1 MTRTVITHLP
11 PSIHY
16 APFRLKPLYGS
27 LCSNFRYKSV
37 TVRTMASFS
46 INGTNALN
54 GDTTKGSAKPTI
66 PPRMWSINEPLSV
79 KDFATVCERE
89 ATKDDYPLAAAV
101 EKKIPVYDLA
111 AFSYEDHS
119 SVEQLKDEWNHVLL
133 NGPGVFAVKNLYTD
147 HSVLDAA
154 NKAFDTI
161 IESEASGAKGDHFA
175 ASSANSRIWNS
186 FSKHGLAD
194 PKSFAIY
201 YSNPWL
207 SHICAAWLGPAYRIT
222 AQVNIVRPGGAPQ
235 VSHRDYHLG
244 FQTAEACSQFP
255 KVMQVASQLLTLQG
269 AVAHSDMPLV
279 SGPTRFLPF
288 SQRFPQ
294 GYMAYRRPE
303 FNEYFLSHWVSLPL
317 SKGDGV
323 FFNPALFHAAGANE
337 SADVQRSANL
347 VQISSAFGKPMETID
362 SLPLV
367 EKCWDE
373 IKDMKKEGHVREI
386 EALVA
391 ALAEGYPFPTN
402 LDRRPPAPG
411 GMAPESEQQ
420 QLLRGL
426 EEGWS
431 TEEAVANLKQLREDS
446 KA

>member
-1 MTRTVITHLP
+1 
-11 PSIHY
+11 
-16 APFRLKPLYGS
+16 
-27 LCSNFRYKSV
+27 
-37 TVRTMASFS
+37 MASLS
-46 INGTNALN
+46 A
-54 GDTTKGSAKPTI
+54 TTSNGSAKQPI
-66 PPRMWSINEPLSV
+66 PPRLWSIDEPLSV
-79 KDFATVCERE
+79 KDFSALCEQQI
-89 ATKDDYPLAAAV
+89 TKADYPLAAAV
-101 EKKIPVYDLA
+101 EKNIPVYDLA
-111 AFSYEDHS
+111 SFSPEDVSAVHHL
-119 SVEQLKDEWNHVLL
+119 QDEWSHVLL
-133 NGPGVFAVKNLYTD
+133 SGPGVFAVKNLYPD
-147 HSVLDAA
+147 HSVIDAA
-154 NKAFDTI
+154 NKAFDAI
-161 IESEASGAKGDHFA
+161 IESEASSAKGDHFA

-194 PKSFAIY
+194 PTSFVNY
-201 YSNPWL
+201 YANHWL

-244 FQTAEACSQFP
+244 FQTAEACAQFP
-255 KVMQVASQLLTLQG
+255 KAMQVASQLLTLQG
-269 AVAHSDMPLV
+269 AVAHTDMPLS

-303 FNEYFLSHWVSLPL
+303 FNEYFLSRWVSLPL

-337 SADVQRSANL
+337 SADVHRSANL

-373 IKDMKKEGHVREI
+373 IKAMKKQGRVREV
-386 EALVA
+386 EVLVA

-411 GMAPESEQQ
+411 GMAPESEQEL
-420 QLLRGL
+420 LLRGL
-426 EEGWS
+426 EQGWS
-431 TEEAVANLKQLREDS
+431 TEEAVANLKQLKEDS
-446 KA
+446 RA